1 MKAGSQKPTS
11 RTERR
16 LRQRDCSSL
25 EASAPSDTS
34 EMTPTVD
41 GNQQQFRYDKSM
53 TMVSRAIVGVLLAE
67 LTMAVIDGPM
77 LYSVEAGF
85 ARAINF
91 GAFGVVA
98 AELSH
103 AGLWHLRTLDSSS
116 NGHIA
121 ALCSVNMAHFRSHCD
136 GSSELT
142 CHGR

>member
-1 MKAGSQKPTS
+1 
-11 RTERR
+11 
-16 LRQRDCSSL
+16 
-25 EASAPSDTS
+25 
-34 EMTPTVD
+34 
-41 GNQQQFRYDKSM
+41 
-53 TMVSRAIVGVLLAE
+53 MVSRAIVGILLAE
-67 LTMAVIDGPM
+67 LTMAGIDGPV

-103 AGLWHLRTLDSSS
+103 TGLWHLGTLDSSS
-116 NGHIA
+116 NGCIA
-121 ALCSVNMAHFRSHCD
+121 GLRLVNMAHFRSHRD

>member
-1 MKAGSQKPTS
+1 
-11 RTERR
+11 
-16 LRQRDCSSL
+16 
-25 EASAPSDTS
+25 
-34 EMTPTVD
+34 
-41 GNQQQFRYDKSM
+41 
-53 TMVSRAIVGVLLAE
+53 MVSRSIVGVLLTE

-103 AGLWHLRTLDSSS
+103 AGLWHLLTFDYSS
-116 NGHIA
+116 NGELA
-121 ALCSVNMAHFRSHCD
+121 ALRLVNVAHFRSYRD

-142 CHGR
+142 YHGR